1 MAEET
6 IGGIEFELKF
16 DGSKML
22 SSINSTCKKLKDSFT
37 KSFLEAG
44 KSAEQGLKTSNAEI
58 QAILNDTARSA
69 KSKAASIA
77 AIYRKEGDS
86 MSDAMS
92 KAWELIER
100 ESKST
105 AKNSQKD
112 MKKMAEQSE
121 YTANEIKNNFSSSF
135 SSIAKKAVIALAAA
149 FSVKKIVDFGRECI
163 ELGSDLQEVQN
174 VVDVTFPSMSK
185 QVDDFASKAAASFG
199 LSETMAKKFT
209 GTFGAM
215 AEAFGFSE
223 SAAYEMST
231 ALTGLAGDV
240 ASFYNITQD
249 EAYTKLKSVFTG
261 ETESLKD
268 LGVVMTQTALDS
280 YALGNGF
287 GKTTAKMSE
296 AEKVA
301 LRYQFV
307 QEQLSAAA
315 GDFIRTSDGWAN
327 QVRVLKLQFDS
338 LKATIGQGLINVL
351 TPVLKVINTLIG
363 RLMTLAS
370 AFKSFT
376 EMITGKKGTDSAAAG
391 MAAVAE
397 AADGAAPST
406 AAVGDAAAS
415 SAKKMGSLYA
425 FDEVNVAEKP
435 DSGGTSGSSGAL
447 SGMDFGSAAAP
458 LQEAEEEIDSLTGKA
473 KELAELFKKGFQIGL
488 GDTGVF
494 DSIENSLSDIKS
506 SFLSIFTAPEV
517 TAAAE
522 SFFAASIEN
531 LGKISGSVVSIGASI
546 ADNLMAGIS
555 GYLSGNEQKIRDY
568 IVSMFDLG
576 SRVSEMIGN
585 VSVTLAEV
593 MEAFRS
599 DGAKQITE
607 SLTGIFAGSF
617 MGLTELLGTLGTDLL
632 DAVTAPFIEN
642 KDKLRENLEGAL
654 TAIAPVFEALEDS
667 VNHALSGMKDVYNEH
682 IQPMITSFKEGFT
695 QIADVWLGVYNEH
708 ILPVLEKLSEKFS
721 VFSQQYLDPLI
732 TKFQEFG
739 GKAADAVT
747 AIWENALQPF
757 VTWFIE
763 NAYPIISE
771 VLSVIIDIIF
781 DLGAGI
787 ASVISGI
794 MTSLSGIMDFIT
806 GVFTGDWE
814 LAWEGIKDFFGGIW
828 DAIYGLLDGII
839 QAIYTLVVSIMTAVK
854 DFFVQKW
861 TQMQQSVTLIMTGV
875 KTFIS
880 TTLNGIYSGINNIL
894 TKLKKFWENIW
905 ESMKNTVVGIFNGIW
920 TAIKGV
926 INSILGGVEGMANG
940 IVRGLNKAI
949 EALNRISFDIPEW
962 VPGLGG
968 MSFGF
973 DVPQIPEIS
982 LPRLAQGGYVKP
994 NTPQL
999 AMIGD
1004 NLHQG
1009 EIVAPEDKLYQISAK
1024 AMQDVMQQF
1033 IGALTAAG
1041 TGQRNVT
1048 IVLKVTGEMAPF
1060 VRLLKTELDKESA
1073 RAGINFEVVYE

>member
-1 MAEET
+1 MSATSVGE
-6 IGGIEFELKF
+6 IGLDLVVNKNQFHKEMSGI
-16 DGSKML
+16 
-22 SSINSTCKKLKDSFT
+22 
-37 KSFLEAG
+37 
-44 KSAEQGLKTSNAEI
+44 TS
-58 QAILNDTARSA
+58 L
-69 KSKAASIA
+69 
-77 AIYRKEGDS
+77 
-86 MSDAMS
+86 
-92 KAWELIER
+92 
-100 ESKST
+100 
-105 AKNSQKD
+105 
-112 MKKMAEQSE
+112 
-121 YTANEIKNNFSSSF
+121 
-135 SSIAKKAVIALAAA
+135 AKKAGIALAAA

-280 YALGNGF
+280 YALANGF

-391 MAAVAE
+391 MTAVAE
-397 AADGAAPST
+397 AADGAAAST

-435 DSGGTSGSSGAL
+435 DSGGTSGSRGAL
-447 SGMDFGSAAAP
+447 FGMDFGSAAAP
-458 LQEAEEEIDSLTGKA
+458 LQEAEEEIDSLAGKV

-494 DSIENSLSDIKS
+494 DSIKNSLSDIKS

-522 SFFAASIEN
+522 SFFAVSIEN

-576 SRVSEMIGN
+576 SRVSEITGN

-607 SLTGIFAGSF
+607 SLIGIFADSF
-617 MGLTELLGTLGTDLL
+617 MGLTELVGTLGTDLL
-632 DAVTAPFIEN
+632 DAVTASFVEN
-642 KDKLRENLEGAL
+642 EDQIKENLEETFPAV
-654 TAIAPVFEALEDS
+654 APIFEILENDIGQAFS
-667 VNHALSGMKDVYNEH
+667 KMEQLYSEH
-682 IQPMITSFKEGFT
+682 IQPMFSSLREGFEKIGSVASNAYS
-695 QIADVWLGVYNEH
+695 QH

-721 VFSQQYLDPLI
+721 VFSEQYLMPL
-732 TKFQEFG
+732 TEKFQEFA
-739 GKAADAVT
+739 GKASDAFK
-747 AIWENALQPF
+747 ASWENVLQPF
-757 VTWFIE
+757 ITWFME
-763 NAYPIISE
+763 TLFPIISE

-781 DLGAGI
+781 EVGAVLSNI
-787 ASVISGI
+787 ISGI
-794 MTSLSGIMDFIT
+794 ISALSGLMDFLT

>member
-1 MAEET
+1 MSATSVGE
-6 IGGIEFELKF
+6 IGLDLVVNKNQFHKEMSGI
-16 DGSKML
+16 
-22 SSINSTCKKLKDSFT
+22 TKL
-37 KSFLEAG
+37 
-44 KSAEQGLKTSNAEI
+44 
-58 QAILNDTARSA
+58 
-69 KSKAASIA
+69 
-77 AIYRKEGDS
+77 
-86 MSDAMS
+86 
-92 KAWELIER
+92 
-100 ESKST
+100 
-105 AKNSQKD
+105 
-112 MKKMAEQSE
+112 
-121 YTANEIKNNFSSSF
+121 
-135 SSIAKKAVIALAAA
+135 AKKAGIALAAA

-268 LGVVMTQTALDS
+268 LGVVMTQSALDS
-280 YALGNGF
+280 YALANGF

-376 EMITGKKGTDSAAAG
+376 EMITGKKGADSAAAG
-391 MAAVAE
+391 MTAVAE
-397 AADGAAPST
+397 AADGAAAST

-435 DSGGTSGSSGAL
+435 DSGGASGGSGAL
-447 SGMDFGSAAAP
+447 SGMDFGTAP
-458 LQEAEEEIDSLTGKA
+458 LQEAEEEIDSLTGKV

-494 DSIENSLSDIKS
+494 DSIKNSLSDIKN

-546 ADNLMAGIS
+546 ADNLTAGIS

-576 SRVSEMIGN
+576 SRVSEITGN

-607 SLTGIFAGSF
+607 SLIGIFADSF
-617 MGLTELLGTLGTDLL
+617 MGITELLGTLGTDLL

-642 KDKLRENLEGAL
+642 KDKLKENLEGTLA
-654 TAIAPVFEALEDS
+654 AIAPVFEALENS
-667 VNHALSGMKDVYNEH
+667 VNHALSGMKDVYDEH

-695 QIADVWLGVYNEH
+695 QISDVVLGGYNEH

-757 VTWFIE
+757 VTWFTE
-763 NAYPIISE
+763 TAYPIISE

-880 TTLNGIYSGINNIL
+880 TTLNGIYSGISNIL
-894 TKLKKFWENIW
+894 TKIKKFWENIW

-1009 EIVAPEDKLYQISAK
+1009 EIVVPEDKLYQISAK

-1033 IGALTAAG
+1033 VGALTAAG

-1048 IVLKVTGEMAPF
+1048 IVLKVTGEMASF